1 MSSVDET
8 TASALLRRAHVGPQP
23 RISQVRDLPLES
35 QLHFRWRSE
44 TPELE
49 EVTQM
54 HPEAD
59 RKW

>member
-1 MSSVDET
+1 MSSVDVT
-8 TASALLRRAHVGPQP
+8 TALCFGTQGPS
-23 RISQVRDLPLES
+23 RIPQVRDLPLES

-59 RKW
+59 RK